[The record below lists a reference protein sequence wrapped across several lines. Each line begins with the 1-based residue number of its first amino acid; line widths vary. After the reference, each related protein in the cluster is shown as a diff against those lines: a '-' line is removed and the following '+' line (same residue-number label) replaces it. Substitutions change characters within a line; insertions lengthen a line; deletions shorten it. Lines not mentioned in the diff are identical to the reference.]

1 MVVSFDFAVVLK
13 TGELI
18 YKVVLVDS
26 TIEGDVPSVDLIF
39 MEVVFSVRLKVVGLF
54 ELFAFD

>member
-1 MVVSFDFAVVLK
+1 MVVSFDFAFVLK

-26 TIEGDVPSVDLIF
+26 KIEGDVPSVELIF
-39 MEVVFSVRLKVVGLF
+39 LKVVFSVKLKVVGIL
-54 ELFAFD
+54 ELSAVD